1 MVHIR
6 IEGMPKDVEKAQKYL
21 SECCNVVSASG
32 KQYRNRAPS
41 QAVRIYMTVKIPE
54 DKPGQLTDQNLVADM
69 KAAYEKSEK
78 ENLI

>member
-6 IEGMPKDVEKAQKYL
+6 IEGMPEEVEKAQEYL
-21 SECCNVVSASG
+21 YKCCNVVSASG

-41 QAVRIYMTVKIPE
+41 QDVRVYMTIKIPE

-69 KAAYEKSEK
+69 KTAYEKSKK